1 MQLSYRGN
9 VLYIC
14 NEECHLA
21 KVTRKEGSWQRQK
34 CTNTGTNLTSKVQRN
49 SPPLVSSERHV
60 PPNATEYATG
70 AHTTQREIDEF
81 QLGKFNELCWNWVGL
96 WWTRLTFVRIRC
108 TCRLRM
114 WHKIRRSNLNLDKRV
129 TLHIAPIPLSPSWQ
143 TVTLGKQTPGVQ
155 PVHTTTQQTL
165 T

>member
-1 MQLSYRGN
+1 MLLVKLRGINQGHMQSSYRGN

-21 KVTRKEGSWQRQK
+21 KVTRKEGSWQKQK

-114 WHKIRRSNLNLDKRV
+114 WHKIIWIWTNVWHFTSHRFRSHHLDRRSR
-129 TLHIAPIPLSPSWQ
+129 
-143 TVTLGKQTPGVQ
+143 
-155 PVHTTTQQTL
+155 
-165 T
+165 